1 MNKIII
7 NIILYKISKYTKN
20 MKKQYIF
27 LIIISIIL
35 YISYL
40 ILAFTYKEYKI
51 NENIEYIKELN
62 EIIKEK
68 IAISEKIIKYKSSLS
83 YKNKILKEQQ
93 SFKNK
98 WENVV
103 YLTTEN
109 IYNKFTTIEPKNN
122 EEIVESSID
131 IAEKKEK
138 IKVEEMSIYEKW
150 KNLIYK
156 KNTYIK

>member
-1 MNKIII
+1 
-7 NIILYKISKYTKN
+7 

-40 ILAFTYKEYKI
+40 ILSFTYKEYKI

-62 EIIKEK
+62 IQIKEK
-68 IAISEKIIKYKSSLS
+68 INISEKIIRYKSSLA

-93 SFKNK
+93 SFKNIGEK
-98 WENVV
+98 VV

-109 IYNKFTTIEPKNN
+109 IYNKFTTIETKN
-122 EEIVESSID
+122 EED
-131 IAEKKEK
+131 IIKTNIEILKEKEK
-138 IKVEEMSIYEKW
+138 IIVDEMSIYEKW

-156 KNTYIK
+156 KNTYIE

>member
-1 MNKIII
+1 MNEIII
-7 NIILYKISKYTKN
+7 DIILYKISKYTKN

-35 YISYL
+35 YIWYL
-40 ILAFTYKEYKI
+40 ILSFTYKEYKI
-51 NENIEYIKELN
+51 NENIEYIKWLN
-62 EIIKEK
+62 ATIKEK
-68 IAISEKIIKYKSSLS
+68 IEISEKIIKYKSSLS

-109 IYNKFTTIEPKNN
+109 IYNKFTTVAPKK
-122 EEIVESSID
+122 EEIVESTKD
-131 IAEKKEK
+131 IEEKKEK

-156 KNTYIK
+156 KNTYKK